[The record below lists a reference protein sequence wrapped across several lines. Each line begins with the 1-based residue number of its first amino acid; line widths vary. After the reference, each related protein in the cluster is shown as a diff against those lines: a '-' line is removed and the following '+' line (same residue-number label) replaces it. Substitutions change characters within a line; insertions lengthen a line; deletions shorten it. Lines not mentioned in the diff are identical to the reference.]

1 MPIYKLSGILDNKL
15 RASKGKILSRW
26 NDVGWGKEVAE
37 GKING
42 FFSNNLVEGSIE
54 LILER
59 WKPELF
65 PKAVL
70 SVPSL
75 NNPNLVESFSERLA
89 KKLNL
94 TYSNCIKK
102 IKKNDYQKNK
112 KILSINLI
120 I

>member
-1 MPIYKLSGILDNKL
+1 MLLKVKFYLG
-15 RASKGKILSRW
+15 G

-65 PKAVL
+65 P
-70 SVPSL
+70 
-75 NNPNLVESFSERLA
+75 
-89 KKLNL
+89 
-94 TYSNCIKK
+94 
-102 IKKNDYQKNK
+102 
-112 KILSINLI
+112 
-120 I
+120 